1 MPGPTPDLN
10 AMLICDTVITD
21 RNTGKNSVIGIFD
34 RIWASSFPVTHPSL
48 TVYAR
53 IIDAQGQYVFK
64 LELVDLT
71 NNQTSGGGTV
81 PPIEVPDRMI
91 PADLVFKL
99 QGLTFPADG
108 RYEFRLYADDNFVGV
123 HSFQVRLHTTEGGTP

>member
-34 RIWASSFPVTHPSL
+34 RIWAGSFPATHPSL

-64 LELVDLT
+64 LELVNLT
-71 NNQTSGGGTV
+71 NNQTIGGGTI
-81 PPIEVPDRMI
+81 PPVEVRDRMV
-91 PADLVFKL
+91 PHDLVFGL
-99 QGLTFPADG
+99 HGLTFPTDG
-108 RYEFRLYADDNFVGV
+108 RYEFRLYADDHFVGS
-123 HSFQVRLHTTEGGTP
+123 HSFQVRLRSTEGGTP

>member
-1 MPGPTPDLN
+1 MPGAKPDLN

-34 RIWASSFPVTHPSL
+34 RIVARSFPVTHPSL

-64 LELVDLT
+64 LELVNLT
-71 NNQTSGGGTV
+71 NDQVIGGGAT
-81 PPIEVPDRMI
+81 PPLEVPDRML
-91 PADLVFKL
+91 PHDLVFSL
-99 QGLTFPADG
+99 HGLIFPAEG

-123 HSFQVRLHTTEGGTP
+123 HSFQVRHFTEGATP

>member
-21 RNTGKNSVIGIFD
+21 RDTGKNSVIGIFD
-34 RIWASSFPVTHPSL
+34 RIVAGSFPVRHPSL

-53 IIDAQGQYVFK
+53 IIDAQGEYKFK
-64 LELVDLT
+64 LELVNLT
-71 NNQTSGGGTV
+71 NNQTIGGGTT
-81 PPIEVPDRMI
+81 PPIEVTDRMV
-91 PADLVFKL
+91 PHDLVFKL
-99 QGLTFPADG
+99 HGLTFPADG

-123 HSFQVRLHTTEGGTP
+123 HSFQVRLHSTEGGTP